1 MPFFRLL
8 LTDIP
13 IKRRASEHIANN
25 NDANQNIITAPSRKK
40 HVITDLM
47 CRISFITI
55 HENVW
60 LDFSS
65 RYCHLLCLLVFVRQA
80 WHILTLYWNASENPT
95 VTIPDTC
102 DFRNEIARS
111 LSLSVFFSFCLFVAL
126 LRFGD
131 MRSDILWFFWF
142 WLGLAWL
149 VCTRQIEEKKRK
161 HRERKRTIISPHT
174 WVKRQGKTKW
184 QSKSIASDE

>member
-1 MPFFRLL
+1 
-8 LTDIP
+8 
-13 IKRRASEHIANN
+13 
-25 NDANQNIITAPSRKK
+25 
-40 HVITDLM
+40 M

-80 WHILTLYWNASENPT
+80 WHILTLYCNASENPT

-149 VCTRQIEEKKRK
+149 GLCVLVKSKRK
-161 HRERKRTIISPHT
+161 SESTERENAQSLAHT
-174 WVKRQGKTKW
+174 LEWNDKEKPNGNPNR
-184 QSKSIASDE
+184 